1 MARGSANGL
10 TMAMRLMR
18 QTDYALRVLLYLA
31 QRPGGHCSI
40 TEMSG
45 AHRISYDHLTKVVHR
60 LVRAGYLASIRGR
73 MGGVRL
79 ARDPDAINIGAIVRL
94 MECDL
99 DIVDCAHCVIRSG
112 CGFRSVFDRARDA
125 FLATLD
131 GETLGDILATGTQMA
146 WAPARD
152 VGVSQQAS

>member
-1 MARGSANGL
+1 MARGGTNGL

-40 TEMSG
+40 TEMSR
-45 AHRISYDHLTKVVHR
+45 AHRISYDHLTKVVHG
-60 LVRAGYLASIRGR
+60 LVKAGYLTSIRGR

-79 ARDPDAINIGAIVRL
+79 SRDPDAINIGAIVRL

-99 DIVDCAHCVIRSG
+99 DIVDCTQCVIRAG
-112 CGFRSVFDRARDA
+112 CGFRSMFDRALGA

-131 GETLGDILATGTQMA
+131 GETLGDILAADRQMV
-146 WAPARD
+146 WLPVQD
-152 VGVSQQAS
+152 MGISPMIS